1 MYGLWLAEHLHI
13 GKMSTYDYGERLLRI
28 EVVGIANT
36 HHIPAV
42 KASAYGLWSIYNI
55 KYQRAAKPVVT
66 DKAFM

>member
-1 MYGLWLAEHLHI
+1 
-13 GKMSTYDYGERLLRI
+13 MSTYDYGERLLRI

-36 HHIPAV
+36 HHTPAV

-55 KYQRAAKPVVT
+55 KYQMAAKPVVT

>member
-1 MYGLWLAEHLHI
+1 
-13 GKMSTYDYGERLLRI
+13 MSTYDYGERLLRI

-42 KASAYGLWSIYNI
+42 KASAHDLWSIYSI
-55 KYQRAAKPVVT
+55 KYQVAGKPAVT